1 MSKYQTIR
9 TIRAEIDRLNQEID
23 LRIIQGMPYKR
34 LSIRHK
40 FLRSQLSRLS
50 PQRLSW
56 FNRSLSFVSTF
67 MF

>member
-1 MSKYQTIR
+1 MSKQQTVR

-34 LSIRHK
+34 LSMRHR
-40 FLRSQLSRLS
+40 FLRSQLSRLA
-50 PQRLSW
+50 PQRVSW
-56 FNRSLSFVSTF
+56 FGKSLSFVSTF